1 MNDNFKNN
9 LVEDHDFDETLEED
23 FVSDT
28 PQSIVIDF
36 GTYQYEAIQSVI
48 STVSQ
53 LCFENTQLKQQ
64 VAVLCDFIEASGLP
78 VPGEIPSELYDDDSP
93 PDEVSDFFD

>member
-1 MNDNFKNN
+1 MKNNYKDN

-23 FVSDT
+23 FDSGV

-78 VPGEIPSELYDDDSP
+78 VPGGNPSEFDDDDSP
-93 PDEVSDFFD
+93 PDEVPDFFD